1 MNKVFI
7 VYGDGGEGCGTVST
21 DCFGTMESADQFKT
35 ECERGDYD
43 DGIEHEPWNIP
54 ASYRQKANEDFAYY
68 VVEYP
73 VR

>member
-7 VYGDGGEGCGTVST
+7 VYGDGGEGCGIVST
-21 DCFGTMESADQFKT
+21 DCFATPERAAQFKT

-43 DGIEHEPWNIP
+43 DGIDHDAWNTP
-54 ASYRQKANEDFAYY
+54 ASYRQKATEYFVYY
-68 VVEYP
+68 VREYP